1 MILAQDILK
10 TLLHLELVSNA
21 IRLKFIDE
29 NLDEQ
34 INDEFLTEVISTL
47 NDLSTKNDEISKRQ
61 VIAICAL
68 LWTYK
73 KKEWEGLKNYL
84 VLFLSRAGFGPSS
97 IMIDSDY
104 SFTDKQFSFG
114 ENIMNQF
121 AVTLAQLKNEIKVGS
136 SIYLLSD
143 FQKDIW
149 ESIEKT
155 SLIGISAPTSAGKSF
170 LILLKAIDLIQKKI
184 GVVVY
189 VVPTLSLVSQVTS
202 DFRKLLDEF
211 QLKDYSLETTYSNSS
226 ATPNSIYILTQERAI
241 AAFSQSENP
250 FLDLRLLVIDEIQ
263 NVEKVA
269 DSDDQRSK
277 VLFDLMIELRNSSR
291 IDHIII
297 SGPRIIKIDELGTS
311 VFGISSEKKETE
323 ASPVLN
329 LTYSISKKKDDY
341 YFNVYSD
348 LLENNQQIKITNK
361 DFIKG
366 YGKVLYNDNF
376 LQYLSDFLR
385 NFGEDESTLI
395 FSPTSAT
402 CNKMASFIA
411 EDFEV
416 KNDKYLNDLA
426 EFISA
431 TVHPMFTMVETIQK
445 GVAYH
450 HGKLPF
456 HVRILIEDGIRRKN
470 IKTVICT
477 TTLLQGVNLPVQ
489 NIIIRNP
496 NLFIAKKES
505 SSKLSNY
512 EIANLRG
519 RAGRLLKDFIGR
531 TYILDELS
539 FQENETKQLELFKNA
554 SKELQVGYGNKYQAY
569 KEKINRD
576 LINNIG
582 STVENQDY
590 SFLTTYL
597 RQTVLRYGI
606 HSQVYLGRVG
616 IVLNEDEMNR
626 IFGSVSKLEIAKSI
640 CAKNRYWDPIDLNNL
655 YQKRNLFQLPASAS
669 ELSLSYKMKSLLL
682 AIKTNFP
689 IYYFKYFGIEN
700 SFRKDGTEIDRILQY
715 CILAENWLKEKSL
728 SEILSDKFYDT
739 SEKIDDVIN
748 FIQNKI
754 SYGLPLLL
762 KPLYDIKEPEG
773 MFTRFIEL
781 GAYKPVT
788 RKLIELSIP
797 RETAIFLN
805 NNFEFRNLDNKSE
818 LINQIRIVREN
829 LSYWYKVQLKT
840 I

>member
-1 MILAQDILK
+1 MEAKDILIK
-10 TLLHLELVSNA
+10 LLHLELVTNA
-21 IRLKFIDE
+21 NRFKFIDG
-29 NLDEQ
+29 NSDEQ
-34 INDEFLTEVISTL
+34 IDEEFLTDAISAL
-47 NDLSTKNDEISKRQ
+47 NELSVKTDELSKKQ
-61 VIAICAL
+61 LIAICAL
-68 LWTYK
+68 LWTYR
-73 KKEWEGLKNYL
+73 KKEWDGLKNYL

-104 SFTDKQFSFG
+104 SFTDKQFSFS
-114 ENIMNQF
+114 ENLMNQF
-121 AVTLAQLKNEIKVGS
+121 AVTVAQVKSEIKVGN
-136 SIYLLSD
+136 SIFLLSD

-149 ESIEKT
+149 ESIEKN

-170 LILLKAIDLIQKKI
+170 LILLKAIDLIQKKS

-202 DFRKLLDEF
+202 DFRKLLDDFE
-211 QLKDYSLETTYSNSS
+211 LTDYSLETTYNNSS
-226 ATPNSIYILTQERAI
+226 ATPNSIYILTQEKAI
-241 AAFSQSENP
+241 AAFSQSDKAFANV
-250 FLDLRLLVIDEIQ
+250 RLLVIDEIQ

-277 VLFDLMIELRNSSR
+277 VLYDLMIELRNSSQ

-297 SGPRIIKIDELGTS
+297 SGPRIIKIDELGAS
-311 VFGISSEKKETE
+311 VFGINSEKKETD

-329 LTYSISKKKDDY
+329 LTYSISKKKEDY

-348 LLENNQQIKITNK
+348 LLEKSLQIKITNK
-361 DFIKG
+361 ESIQG
-366 YGKVLYNDNF
+366 YGKVQYNDNY
-376 LQYLSDFLR
+376 LDYLSSFLDS
-385 NFGEDESTLI
+385 FGKEESTLI
-395 FSPTSAT
+395 FSPTSTT
-402 CNKMASFIA
+402 CNKMASHIA
-411 EDFEV
+411 KNMVE
-416 KNDKYLNDLA
+416 KNDKFLNELA
-426 EFISA
+426 GFISA

-456 HVRILIEDGIRRKN
+456 HVRVLIEDGIRKKN
-470 IKTVICT
+470 IKTIICT

-496 NLFIAKKES
+496 NLFIAKKET

-539 FQENETKQLELFKNA
+539 FKESDTKQLELFKDA
-554 SKELQVGYGNKYQAY
+554 SKELQVGYGKKYQAH
-569 KEKINRD
+569 KEKINKD
-576 LINNIG
+576 IANNVG
-582 STVENQDY
+582 STTENQDY

-597 RQTVLRYGI
+597 RQTVLRYGLF
-606 HSQVYLGRVG
+606 SQVYLGRVG
-616 IVLNEDEMNR
+616 IVLTDTEMNT
-626 IFGSVSKLEIAKSI
+626 IFESLSKLEIAKTI

-655 YQKRNLFQLPASAS
+655 YQKRNLFQLPTSAN
-669 ELSLSYKMKSLLL
+669 ELGLSYKIKSLLQV
-682 AIKTNFP
+682 IKMNFP
-689 IYYFKYFGIEN
+689 IYYFKYFGVEN
-700 SFRKDGTEIDRILQY
+700 SFRKDGTEIDRILQS
-715 CILAENWLKEKSL
+715 CILSENWLKEKSL
-728 SEILSDKFYDT
+728 AEIFSDRFYDS
-739 SEKIDDVIN
+739 SEKIDDAIN
-748 FIQNKI
+748 FVQNKI

-781 GAYKPVT
+781 GAYKPLT

-797 RETAIFLN
+797 RETAIFLS
-805 NNFEFRNLDNKSE
+805 NNFEFSNIDNKQE
-818 LINQIRIVREN
+818 LINQLRIVRNN
-829 LSYWYKVQLKT
+829 LSYWYKVQLST